1 MATQYWLDGFRS
13 LIGVI
18 ERDGGDKMV
27 KNMGFYNAVH
37 EGPTD
42 EAKLT
47 VYGCSSATSE
57 VPSCVFV
64 MGEGRIGVL
73 KIGDCYCGTF
83 KQWSGHDFKEEGLTQ
98 PMVDP

>member
-1 MATQYWLDGFRS
+1 
-13 LIGVI
+13 
-18 ERDGGDKMV
+18 MV
-27 KNMGFYNAVH
+27 KNVSFYNAVH

-73 KIGDCYCGTF
+73 KIGDCYCSTF
-83 KQWSGHDFKEEGLTQ
+83 
-98 PMVDP
+98 

>member
-1 MATQYWLDGFRS
+1 MATQYWLDGFGS
-13 LIGVI
+13 LIGVV

-27 KNMGFYNAVH
+27 KDVGLYNAVH

-42 EAKLT
+42 ESKLT
-47 VYGCSSATSE
+47 VYGCSSATSK

-73 KIGDCYCGTF
+73 KIGDCYCSTF
-83 KQWSGHDFKEEGLTQ
+83 
-98 PMVDP
+98 